1 MLPTAHPL
9 AVLFGDSFK
18 AQSGKCV
25 SCNRCKTF
33 CAAFPRL
40 YRIFEEAD
48 QSPLRPPFEKG
59 REGGIPEKQPPHPGP
74 SPLSGRSEIDRDL
87 REALGLCSLCGQCE
101 LRCPA
106 SLDLAKHIMKAKIRY
121 AESGLTRKERL
132 VTLVDS
138 VGRWGSRLAPVS
150 NLMVNN
156 PLVRR
161 IAASLTGIDPRRRL
175 PRFARQTFHDW
186 AETRRG
192 PTSGSSSA
200 PKGKVVYFAGCTA
213 NYFDP
218 AIGRAAVAVL
228 ERQGM
233 EVVVPAHNCCGLP
246 SIGIGD
252 EKTARSLHE
261 ANLAR
266 LLPYVEEGC
275 KIVCADCNCVHMM
288 RNNAPFLWPTRE
300 TNRLAEAVTDLTSF
314 LGGLALQGRF
324 DTALGP
330 VSGDIRYH
338 YACHARTLRIGNE
351 TIDLMRSIPGLK
363 IDYLDTFCCGMGGA
377 FGMKAKTYDLSLEI
391 GADLFKNVRH
401 YRPDRIVTDAPLCGR
416 QIHEATGVP
425 TLAPVQLLAEA
436 YGIPTAGQ

>member
-1 MLPTAHPL
+1 MLTTAHPL

-40 YRIFEEAD
+40 YKIFEEA
-48 QSPLRPPFEKG
+48 QENRSPSDE
-59 REGGIPEKQPPHPGP
+59 
-74 SPLSGRSEIDRDL
+74 DL

-121 AESGLTRKERL
+121 VESGLTRKDRL
-132 VTLVDS
+132 MTRVDAI
-138 VGRWGSRLAPVS
+138 GRWGSRLAPVS
-150 NLMVNN
+150 NFLVSN

-161 IAASLTGIDPRRRL
+161 LAASLTGIDPRRRL
-175 PRFARQTFHDW
+175 PEFARPTFHEW
-186 AETRRG
+186 AGTRSG
-192 PTSGSSSA
+192 GASGSSGA

-218 AIGRAAVAVL
+218 AIGRSAVAVL

-233 EVVVPAHNCCGLP
+233 EVVVPPHNCCGLP

-266 LLPYVEEGC
+266 LLPYVGEGC

-288 RNNAPFLWPTRE
+288 RNNAPLLWPTPE
-300 TNRLAEAVTDLTSF
+300 TRRVAENVTDIASF
-314 LGGLALQGRF
+314 LRELAAQGRF
-324 DTALGP
+324 NSGLGP
-330 VSGDIRYH
+330 VSGGIRYH
-338 YACHARTLRIGNE
+338 YACHAKTLRIGND
-351 TIDLMRSIPGLK
+351 TIDLLRLIPGLK

-377 FGMKAKTYDLSLEI
+377 FGMKEKTYDLSLEI
-391 GADLFKNVRH
+391 GADLFKNVLH

-416 QIHEATGVP
+416 QIQEATGVQ

-436 YGIPTAGQ
+436 YGIEESEISNWKL